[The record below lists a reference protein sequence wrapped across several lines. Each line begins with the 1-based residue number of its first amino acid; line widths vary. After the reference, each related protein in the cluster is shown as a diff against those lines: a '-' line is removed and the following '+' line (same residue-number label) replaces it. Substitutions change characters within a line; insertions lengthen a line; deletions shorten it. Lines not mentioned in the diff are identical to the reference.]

1 MDEWDEDG
9 PGAIPA
15 VKHIDF
21 PMEVPSVA
29 SEATKREEAR
39 KEAIRKEEE
48 KKEEAEANES
58 PFDEETKKEVQLKEL
73 DDIVA
78 MISVADSEEAVAEPY
93 DCAPSYLPQPILR
106 YKMEELVQDYI
117 EVSDVS
123 TDEEDGPSKRA
134 KLWKGAPAVKIE
146 GNDLTSYEEFAPPQ
160 AAPSPKKQVSIKL
173 PEESDNDKGF
183 ERSEPDVYDQDY
195 DFEQHVS
202 AAANCLAEVGAM
214 AGEIINTI
222 EQSISQE
229 EKPDA
234 SVEDEEETRSNS
246 SSTSLASH
254 TSFNESPNEESPNE
268 SANEEK
274 PNESANESASEG
286 PLVAG
291 ATSTRAYDPQEGT
304 HSSEKVASP
313 RAPAPPSPGVPS
325 AMLSLLG
332 EPFGE
337 SSPGA
342 PSPGAP
348 SAMSSLLGIPF
359 GESSPGAP
367 SAMSSLLG
375 AQFGESSP
383 GVPSAISSQF
393 GESSPGAPSAISS
406 HLGESTIT
414 SLLGEHL
421 EDKDEDNADRE
432 LDFSRNNNF
441 DDADEDA
448 TYAAVI
454 AVPPSEED
462 EEEGEEDEQL
472 EEEGN
477 EVKEGEYRVEDAI
490 LGNAAFSAALLGI
503 GPENDSDEELLG
515 IGPRNATARPKFVEM
530 PSDEFLEAPEGADL
544 PETGATRR
552 APSYD
557 DFQEDHSATD
567 SLSNSSDVA
576 SLLPMAPENMVPEKH
591 VEKKEDMN
599 VSLDHTVMTEI
610 NTSRDDGYLM
620 DPGLDGHPIDEEQPH
635 ASEKTRD
642 VAVNK
647 EEKAPY
653 CSRRMSYMLIGV
665 IIVLILGVILGVVFG
680 TDSSGSSSALNSAEG
695 GGNPGVV
702 ESGSPT
708 QAPVTP
714 ITATL
719 SPTQDRQFHFSSLIT
734 DKSLADPALLA
745 DESSP
750 ESQAM
755 NWLIEADPLSL
766 DPTDTSVRNGL
777 RITQRYA
784 LATIFFSSDE
794 QWFNKDGWLND
805 DECTWFGV
813 TCEGLVITEID
824 MPENNMDGALSAEL
838 AQLGSLRKLILNGNS
853 IKGGIPTS
861 FGAMSRLQVLG
872 LRETALG
879 GELRDVDFSGMINLE
894 VLDLRTNDM
903 KGPIPGSIYTMAALT
918 YFDLEGNALTG
929 TLATEVGNL
938 VNLDRFNVKGTNLDG
953 KIPTEIGQLQAV
965 TVFDISENEF
975 DGPIPAEVGNM
986 QALEEFL
993 ANGNALIG
1001 NIPAVFGSLPNLGTY
1016 HATRDLIMHDT
1027 LALTQFICLSFQKS
1041 SGSRPTN
1048 LPDSSDQSLAMHWP

>member
-1 MDEWDEDG
+1 
-9 PGAIPA
+9 
-15 VKHIDF
+15 
-21 PMEVPSVA
+21 
-29 SEATKREEAR
+29 
-39 KEAIRKEEE
+39 
-48 KKEEAEANES
+48 
-58 PFDEETKKEVQLKEL
+58 
-73 DDIVA
+73 
-78 MISVADSEEAVAEPY
+78 
-93 DCAPSYLPQPILR
+93 
-106 YKMEELVQDYI
+106 
-117 EVSDVS
+117 
-123 TDEEDGPSKRA
+123 
-134 KLWKGAPAVKIE
+134 
-146 GNDLTSYEEFAPPQ
+146 
-160 AAPSPKKQVSIKL
+160 
-173 PEESDNDKGF
+173 
-183 ERSEPDVYDQDY
+183 
-195 DFEQHVS
+195 
-202 AAANCLAEVGAM
+202 
-214 AGEIINTI
+214 
-222 EQSISQE
+222 
-229 EKPDA
+229 
-234 SVEDEEETRSNS
+234 
-246 SSTSLASH
+246 
-254 TSFNESPNEESPNE
+254 
-268 SANEEK
+268 
-274 PNESANESASEG
+274 
-286 PLVAG
+286 
-291 ATSTRAYDPQEGT
+291 
-304 HSSEKVASP
+304 
-313 RAPAPPSPGVPS
+313 
-325 AMLSLLG
+325 
-332 EPFGE
+332 
-337 SSPGA
+337 
-342 PSPGAP
+342 
-348 SAMSSLLGIPF
+348 
-359 GESSPGAP
+359 
-367 SAMSSLLG
+367 MSSLLG

-1001 NIPAVFGSLPNLGTY
+1001 NIPAVFGSLPNLEKLRLTANKLTGFIRPELGD
-1016 HATRDLIMHDT
+1016 A
-1027 LALTQFICLSFQKS
+1027 LALTELSIESNLLQGTIPDSLGNLVNLKVLHLGRNDFDENAFPDFVYDLQFLVELDLAYCQLTSFLDAAIGDLNSLVILRLHGNYINETVPVEIGNLVNLQVLRLDDNALFGELPTEIGQLVELVDLRVNYNLIEGNIPRQIGNLVNLERFSMGENFFNGQIPDTITQLVKLKIFTCEDNFLSGNLPANIGDMQALQVFRCFLQRFESAKQPGLQGTIPS
-1041 SGSRPTN
+1041 SIGNLKNLKDLSLYQNGFNGEIPSELGDCESLEVLDLELNSFRGVVPSELGNLETLATLRVGGNDNLVNPLPESVCAIDTLLRYRVSCALDCQCCTQLCGSRVEEDYGTM
-1048 LPDSSDQSLAMHWP
+1048 L